1 LLFLRNELTQEQN
14 QKLILHGKNSMN
26 VMNAI
31 EGGCFEQKKK
41 KGFFLL
47 CPTTLKQLHSNCI
60 INETKYKMHLI
71 IALCLAGLA
80 IYFERSHQ
88 MVILSGITVINLG
101 LAVLVLCKS

>member
-1 LLFLRNELTQEQN
+1 MT
-14 QKLILHGKNSMN
+14 

-31 EGGCFEQKKK
+31 EGGCFEQKKTRK
-41 KGFFLL
+41 DFFLL

-88 MVILSGITVINLG
+88 WSFCLGSGSLI
-101 LAVLVLCKS
+101 